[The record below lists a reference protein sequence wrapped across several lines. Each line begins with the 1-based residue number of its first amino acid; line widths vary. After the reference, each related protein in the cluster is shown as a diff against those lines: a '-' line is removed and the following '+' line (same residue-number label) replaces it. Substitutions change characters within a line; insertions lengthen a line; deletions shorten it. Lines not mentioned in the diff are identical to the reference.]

1 MHSNLTHLTVLFA
14 MPRLQNLM
22 KFICRIF
29 AVASFACILSAR
41 GQLVDGIK
49 VVVDDALVTH
59 VDVDLDMLGRGAVES
74 LQRQYSREPE
84 MFQKKLSEAET
95 DSLQRLLDR
104 RLILHEFK
112 SLKVPETILDSE
124 VDREIQQEIQSRYMD
139 RMTLQKTLQ
148 AEGITYEAHRKQ
160 IRERI
165 IIGFLSHKNVA
176 SEVIIS
182 PHKVEAF
189 YMAHTNDFTM
199 NDEVKLRMIVLTNTP
214 SLEAPQPKKLA
225 EEIVAKLKEG
235 AEFGQLASVY
245 SQVLQRREKGEW
257 SERAILR
264 KEIADAAFKLKA
276 GEYSDVI
283 ETPDACYI
291 ILVEDIK
298 SSHMKSL
305 GEVRDQIETALKLEE
320 RARLEKL
327 WLAKLKKKT
336 FVRYF

>member
-1 MHSNLTHLTVLFA
+1 M
-14 MPRLQNLM
+14 
-22 KFICRIF
+22 
-29 AVASFACILSAR
+29 
-41 GQLVDGIK
+41 DGIK

-59 VDVDLDMLGRGAVES
+59 VDVDLDMLGHGAIET
-74 LQRQYSREPE
+74 LQRQYAREPDL
-84 MFQKKLSEAET
+84 FQKKLSEAEN
-95 DSLQRLLDR
+95 DSLERLLDR
-104 RLILHEFK
+104 QLILHEFK
-112 SLKVPETILDSE
+112 SLKVPETMLDSA
-124 VDREIQQEIQSRYMD
+124 VDGEIQQEIQSRYMD

-148 AEGITYEAHRKQ
+148 AEGITIEAHRKQ

-165 IIGFLSHKNVA
+165 IISFLSHKNVS

-189 YMAHTNDFTM
+189 YMAHTNDFKM
-199 NDEVKLRMIVLTNTP
+199 QDEVKLRMIVLTNTP
-214 SLEAPQPKKLA
+214 SLEAPQPRKLA
-225 EEIVAKLKEG
+225 EEILAKLKEG
-235 AEFGQLASVY
+235 TEFGQLAAVY
-245 SQVLQRREKGEW
+245 SQVPQRREKGEW

-283 ETPDACYI
+283 ETSDGCYI

-305 GEVRDQIETALKLEE
+305 GEVRDQIEGTLKLEE
-320 RARLEKL
+320 HARLEKQ

>member
-1 MHSNLTHLTVLFA
+1 
-14 MPRLQNLM
+14 M
-22 KFICRIF
+22 KSICKIF
-29 AVASFACILSAR
+29 AVAFFVCTLSAR
-41 GQLVDGIK
+41 SQLVDGIK
-49 VVVDDALVTH
+49 VVVDDSLVTH

-74 LQRQYSREPE
+74 LQRQYAREPD

-95 DSLQRLLDR
+95 DSLERLLDR
-104 RLILHEFK
+104 QLILHEFK
-112 SLKVPETILDSE
+112 SLKVPETMLDSA
-124 VDREIQQEIQSRYMD
+124 VDGEIQQEIQSRYMD
-139 RMTLQKTLQ
+139 RMTLMKTLQ

-165 IIGFLSHKNVA
+165 IISFLSHKNVS

-189 YMAHTNDFTM
+189 YMAHTNDFKM
-199 NDEVKLRMIVLTNTP
+199 QDEVKLRMIVLTNTP
-214 SLEAPQPKKLA
+214 SLEAPQPRKLA
-225 EEIVAKLKEG
+225 EEILAKLKEG
-235 AEFGQLASVY
+235 TEFGQLAAVY
-245 SQVLQRREKGEW
+245 SQVPQRREKGEW
-257 SERAILR
+257 MERAILR
-264 KEIADAAFKLKA
+264 KEISDAAFKLKA

-283 ETPDACYI
+283 ETSDGCYI

-305 GEVRDQIETALKLEE
+305 GEVRDQIEGTLKLEE
-320 RARLEKL
+320 RARLERQ

>member
-1 MHSNLTHLTVLFA
+1 
-14 MPRLQNLM
+14 
-22 KFICRIF
+22 
-29 AVASFACILSAR
+29 
-41 GQLVDGIK
+41 VDGIK

-59 VDVDLDMLGRGAVES
+59 VDVDLDMLGHGAIET
-74 LQRQYSREPE
+74 LQRQYAREPDL
-84 MFQKKLSEAET
+84 FQKKLSEAES
-95 DSLQRLLDR
+95 DSLERLLDR
-104 RLILHEFK
+104 QLILHEFK
-112 SLKVPETILDSE
+112 SLKVPETMLDSA
-124 VDREIQQEIQSRYMD
+124 VDGEIQQEIQSRYMD

-148 AEGITYEAHRKQ
+148 AEGITIEAHRKQ

-165 IIGFLSHKNVA
+165 IISFLSHKNVS

-189 YMAHTNDFTM
+189 YMAHTNDFKM
-199 NDEVKLRMIVLTNTP
+199 QDEVKLRMIVLTNTP
-214 SLEAPQPKKLA
+214 SLEAPQPRKLA
-225 EEIVAKLKEG
+225 EEILAKLKEG
-235 AEFGQLASVY
+235 TEFGQLAAVY
-245 SQVLQRREKGEW
+245 SQVPQRREKGEW

-283 ETPDACYI
+283 ETSDGCYI

-305 GEVRDQIETALKLEE
+305 GEVRDQIEGTLKLEE
-320 RARLEKL
+320 HARLEKQ

>member
-1 MHSNLTHLTVLFA
+1 LTGLFA
-14 MPRLQNLM
+14 APRLQNQM
-22 KFICRIF
+22 KLICRIF

-74 LQRQYSREPE
+74 LQRQYAREPE
-84 MFQKKLSEAET
+84 MFQKKLSEAEN

-165 IIGFLSHKNVA
+165 IIGFLSHKNVS

-189 YMAHTNDFTM
+189 YLAHTNDFKM
-199 NDEVKLRMIVLTNTP
+199 QDEVKLRMIVLTNTP
-214 SLEAPQPKKLA
+214 SLEAPQPRKLA
-225 EEIVAKLKEG
+225 EEILAKLKEG
-235 AEFGQLASVY
+235 TEFGQLAAVY
-245 SQVLQRREKGEW
+245 SQVPQRREKGEW
-257 SERAILR
+257 MERAILR
-264 KEIADAAFKLKA
+264 KEISDAAFKLKA

-283 ETPDACYI
+283 ETSDGCYI

-305 GEVRDQIETALKLEE
+305 GEVRDQIEGTLKLEE
-320 RARLEKL
+320 RARLEKQ

>member
-1 MHSNLTHLTVLFA
+1 
-14 MPRLQNLM
+14 M
-22 KFICRIF
+22 KFICRII
-29 AVASFACILSAR
+29 AVVSFGCLLSAR

-49 VVVDDALVTH
+49 VVVDDSLVTH

-74 LQRQYSREPE
+74 LQRQYAREPE
-84 MFQKKLSEAET
+84 MFQKKLSEAES
-95 DSLQRLLDR
+95 DSLERLLDR
-104 RLILHEFK
+104 QLILHEFK

-148 AEGITYEAHRKQ
+148 AEGITYETHRKQ

-165 IIGFLSHKNVA
+165 IIGFLSHKNVS

-189 YMAHTNDFTM
+189 YIAHTNDFKM
-199 NDEVKLRMIVLTNTP
+199 QDEVKLRMIVLTNTP
-214 SLEAPQPKKLA
+214 SLEAPQPRKLA
-225 EEIVAKLKEG
+225 EEILTKLKEG
-235 AEFGQLASVY
+235 TEFGQLASVY

-257 SERAILR
+257 MERAILR

-283 ETPDACYI
+283 ETSDGCYI

-298 SSHMKSL
+298 SSHMKTL
-305 GEVRDQIETALKLEE
+305 GEVRDQIEGTLKLEE

>member
-1 MHSNLTHLTVLFA
+1 
-14 MPRLQNLM
+14 
-22 KFICRIF
+22 
-29 AVASFACILSAR
+29 
-41 GQLVDGIK
+41 LVDGIK
-49 VVVDDALVTH
+49 VVVDDSLVTH

-74 LQRQYSREPE
+74 LQRQYAREPE
-84 MFQKKLSEAET
+84 MFQKKLSEAES
-95 DSLQRLLDR
+95 DSLERLLDR
-104 RLILHEFK
+104 QLILHEFK

-148 AEGITYEAHRKQ
+148 AEGITIETHRKQ

-165 IIGFLSHKNVA
+165 IIGFLSHKNVS

-189 YMAHTNDFTM
+189 YIAHTNDFKM
-199 NDEVKLRMIVLTNTP
+199 QDEVKLRMIVLTNTP
-214 SLEAPQPKKLA
+214 SLEAPQPRKLA
-225 EEIVAKLKEG
+225 EEILAKLKEG
-235 AEFGQLASVY
+235 TEFGQLASVY

-257 SERAILR
+257 MERAILR
-264 KEIADAAFKLKA
+264 KELADAAFKLKA

-283 ETPDACYI
+283 ETSDGCYI

-298 SSHMKSL
+298 SSHMKTL
-305 GEVRDQIETALKLEE
+305 GEVRDQIEGTLKLEE

>member
-1 MHSNLTHLTVLFA
+1 
-14 MPRLQNLM
+14 M

-29 AVASFACILSAR
+29 AVASFVCILSAR

-59 VDVDLDMLGRGAVES
+59 VDVDLDMLSRGAVES
-74 LQRQYSREPE
+74 LQRQYSREPD

-104 RLILHEFK
+104 QLILHEFK

-165 IIGFLSHKNVA
+165 IIGFLSHKNVS

-189 YMAHTNDFTM
+189 YIAHTNDFKM
-199 NDEVKLRMIVLTNTP
+199 QDEVKLRMIVLTNTP

-225 EEIVAKLKEG
+225 EEILAKLKEG
-235 AEFGQLASVY
+235 TEFGQLAAVY
-245 SQVLQRREKGEW
+245 SQVSQRREKGEW
-257 SERAILR
+257 MERAILR

-283 ETPDACYI
+283 ETSDGCYI
-291 ILVEDIK
+291 VLVEDIK

-305 GEVRDQIETALKLEE
+305 GEVRDQIEGTLKLEE
-320 RARLEKL
+320 RARLEKQ

>member
-1 MHSNLTHLTVLFA
+1 
-14 MPRLQNLM
+14 M
-22 KFICRIF
+22 KSLCRILS
-29 AVASFACILSAR
+29 VALLAFTMSAR

-49 VVVDDALVTH
+49 VVVDDSLVTH

-74 LQRQYSREPE
+74 LQRQYAAQPDT
-84 MFQKKLSEAET
+84 FQKKLAEAES
-95 DSLQRLLDR
+95 DSLERLLDR
-104 RLILHEFK
+104 QLILHEFR

-124 VDREIQQEIQSRYMD
+124 VDREIQNEIQSRYMD

-165 IIGFLSHKNVA
+165 IISFLSHKNVS

-189 YMAHTNDFTM
+189 YMAHTNEFKLEDQ
-199 NDEVKLRMIVLTNTP
+199 VKLRMIVLTNTP
-214 SLEAPQPKKLA
+214 STEAPQPKKLA
-225 EEIVAKLKEG
+225 EEIVTRLKDG
-235 AEFGQLASVY
+235 ADFGQLAAVY
-245 SQVLQRREKGEW
+245 SQVPQRRDKGEW
-257 SERAILR
+257 MERAILR

-276 GEYSDVI
+276 GEYSPPV

-305 GEVRDQIETALKLEE
+305 GEVRDQIEGTLKLEE
-320 RARLEKL
+320 RARLEKQ

-336 FVRYF
+336 FIRYF

>member
-1 MHSNLTHLTVLFA
+1 
-14 MPRLQNLM
+14 M
-22 KFICRIF
+22 KFVCKII
-29 AVASFACILSAR
+29 A
-41 GQLVDGIK
+41 DGIK
-49 VVVDDALVTH
+49 VVVDDSLVTH

-74 LQRQYSREPE
+74 LQRQYASQPE
-84 MFQKKLSEAET
+84 MFQKKLSDAET
-95 DSLQRLLDR
+95 DSLERLLDR
-104 RLILHEFK
+104 QLILHEFK

-124 VDREIQQEIQSRYMD
+124 VDREIQNEIQSRYMD
-139 RMTLQKTLQ
+139 RMTLMKTLQ

-165 IIGFLSHKNVA
+165 IISFLSHKNVN

-189 YMAHTNDFTM
+189 YIAHTNEFKMEDQ
-199 NDEVKLRMIVLTNTP
+199 VKLRMIVLTNTP
-214 SLEAPQPKKLA
+214 VLEAPQPRKLA

-235 AEFGQLASVY
+235 TAFGELANVY
-245 SQVLQRREKGEW
+245 SQVLQHREKADW
-257 SERAILR
+257 MDRAILR

-291 ILVEDIK
+291 ILVEDLK

-305 GEVRDQIETALKLEE
+305 GEVRDQIEVALKLEE
-320 RARLEKL
+320 QARLQKL

>member
-1 MHSNLTHLTVLFA
+1 
-14 MPRLQNLM
+14 M
-22 KFICRIF
+22 KFISKIF

-49 VVVDDALVTH
+49 VVVDDSLVTH

-74 LQRQYSREPE
+74 LQRQYSGQPE
-84 MFQKKLSEAET
+84 MFQKKLSEAEI
-95 DSLQRLLDR
+95 DSLDRLLDR
-104 RLILHEFK
+104 QLILHEFK

-139 RMTLQKTLQ
+139 RMTLMKTLQ
-148 AEGITYEAHRKQ
+148 AEGITYETHRKQ

-165 IIGFLSHKNVA
+165 IISFLSHKNVS

-182 PHKVEAF
+182 PHKVESF
-189 YMAHTNDFTM
+189 YIAHTNEFKM
-199 NDEVKLRMIVLTNTP
+199 QDEVKLRMIVLTNTP
-214 SLEAPQPKKLA
+214 SLEAPQPRRLA
-225 EEIVAKLKEG
+225 EEILAKLKEG
-235 AEFGQLASVY
+235 TDFGQLASVY
-245 SQVLQRREKGEW
+245 SQVSQRREKGEW
-257 SERAILR
+257 MERAILR

-276 GEYSDVI
+276 GEHSDVI

-305 GEVRDQIETALKLEE
+305 GEVRDQIEGTLKLEE
-320 RARLEKL
+320 RARLEKQ

-336 FVRYF
+336 FIRYF

>member
-1 MHSNLTHLTVLFA
+1 M
-14 MPRLQNLM
+14 
-22 KFICRIF
+22 
-29 AVASFACILSAR
+29 
-41 GQLVDGIK
+41 DGIK
-49 VVVDDALVTH
+49 VVVDDSLVTH

-74 LQRQYSREPE
+74 LQRQYAAQPDT
-84 MFQKKLSEAET
+84 FQKKLAEAES
-95 DSLQRLLDR
+95 DSLERLLDR
-104 RLILHEFK
+104 QLILHEFR

-124 VDREIQQEIQSRYMD
+124 VDREIQNEIQSRYMD

-165 IIGFLSHKNVA
+165 IISFLSHKNVS

-189 YMAHTNDFTM
+189 YMAHTNEFKLEDQ
-199 NDEVKLRMIVLTNTP
+199 VKLRMIVLTNTP
-214 SLEAPQPKKLA
+214 STEAPQPKKLA
-225 EEIVAKLKEG
+225 EEIVTRLKDG
-235 AEFGQLASVY
+235 ADFGQLAAVY
-245 SQVLQRREKGEW
+245 SQVPQRRDKGEW
-257 SERAILR
+257 MERAILR

-276 GEYSDVI
+276 GEYSPPV

-305 GEVRDQIETALKLEE
+305 GEVRDQIEGTLKLEE
-320 RARLEKL
+320 RARLEKQ

-336 FVRYF
+336 FIRYF

>member
-1 MHSNLTHLTVLFA
+1 
-14 MPRLQNLM
+14 M
-22 KFICRIF
+22 KSICKIL
-29 AVASFACILSAR
+29 AVAFFAYTLSAR
-41 GQLVDGIK
+41 SQLVDGIK
-49 VVVDDALVTH
+49 VVVDDSLVTH

-74 LQRQYSREPE
+74 LQRQYAREPD
-84 MFQKKLSEAET
+84 MFQKKLSEAES
-95 DSLQRLLDR
+95 DSLERLLDR
-104 RLILHEFK
+104 QLILHEFK

-148 AEGITYEAHRKQ
+148 AEGITIEAHRKQ

-165 IIGFLSHKNVA
+165 IISFLSHKNVS

-189 YMAHTNDFTM
+189 YMAHTNDFKM
-199 NDEVKLRMIVLTNTP
+199 QDEVKLRMIVLTNTP
-214 SLEAPQPKKLA
+214 SLEAPQPRKLA
-225 EEIVAKLKEG
+225 EEILAKLKEG
-235 AEFGQLASVY
+235 TEFGPLAAVY
-245 SQVLQRREKGEW
+245 SQVPQRREKGEW
-257 SERAILR
+257 MERAILR
-264 KEIADAAFKLKA
+264 KEISDAAFKLKA

-283 ETPDACYI
+283 ETSDGCYI

-305 GEVRDQIETALKLEE
+305 GEVRDQIEGTLKLEE
-320 RARLEKL
+320 RARLEKQ